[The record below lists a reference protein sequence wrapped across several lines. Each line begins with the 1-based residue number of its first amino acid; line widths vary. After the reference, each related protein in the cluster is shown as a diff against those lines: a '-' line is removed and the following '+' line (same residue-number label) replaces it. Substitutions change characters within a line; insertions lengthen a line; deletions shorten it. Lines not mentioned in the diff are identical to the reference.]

1 MNPRFLEKSKS
12 YLGRAAAKVGSYYCC
27 GLQSFTPKIGHYDVI
42 WCQWVL
48 AHLTDEDLISFVK
61 RCQEGLTT
69 VGIIIVKENVT
80 TEGKDYDHVDS
91 SVARS
96 AEIFRQLF
104 TAAGLRVVQEDKQL
118 GFPEQMYDVNM
129 WALR

>member
-1 MNPRFLEKSKS
+1 M
-12 YLGRAAAKVGSYYCC
+12 
-27 GLQSFTPKIGHYDVI
+27 
-42 WCQWVL
+42 
-48 AHLTDEDLISFVK
+48 
-61 RCQEGLTT
+61 
-69 VGIIIVKENVT
+69 GIIVVKENVT

-91 SVARS
+91 SVARCLCSSRSYSITLNVCLFRS

-129 WALR
+129 